1 MSYAQGKDWAL
12 IQADCLRALAVFPE
26 NRFDSCVTDPPYELG
41 FMGKKWDAS
50 GIAFSVD
57 LWRAVLRV
65 LKPGAHLLAFGGTRT
80 AHRMAC
86 AIEDAGFEIRDDLHW
101 FYGTGFPKSKTAAS
115 GMPEGQGT
123 ALKPAHEPVYL
134 ARKPLVGTL
143 EKNIAAF
150 GTGGLQIDACRI
162 WRAPDDTS
170 GWSQTGSGASENR
183 AMSGANYARA
193 PKPDAPGRWPAN
205 VLLDEQAAAE
215 LDKQSGAWDGTRTKA
230 KAGSVAF
237 SKYGG
242 ADLVEKPREGD
253 SGGASRFFYVAKP
266 GRKERDAGCD
276 HLPARSGG
284 EATDRED
291 DSAGVANPRAGAGRT
306 GGKKREQLIVE
317 VLWENEV
324 RQAVLQVDTAAS
336 PPKVIAASGALKISA
351 SEWNTILFGSKRTG
365 PSLPASTSTTAT
377 KISSTTESKIWSWFR
392 GSLTSA
398 FTEAALS
405 TPTVNGKSPVENAN
419 ESGLL
424 LTITGALTAS
434 LLGAP
439 VAASTTLLR
448 IRGSGQLVAEGIRN
462 HHCTVKPVELMR
474 YLVRLVTPVDGTVLD
489 PFCGSGTTGIAARLE
504 ARGFLGIEREADYF
518 TIAEA
523 RIRGAA

>member
-162 WRAPDDTS
+162 DTEVRVN
-170 GWSQTGSGASENR
+170 GPTGSRENSPGWGMAS
-183 AMSGANYARA
+183 AN
-193 PKPDAPGRWPAN
+193 DAKEVAGRWPAN
-205 VLLDEQAAAE
+205 VLLDEHAAAE
-215 LDKQSGAWDGTRTKA
+215 LDAQSGETKSTTGQKNA
-230 KAGSVAF
+230 KRSNSVAT
-237 SKYGG
+237 G
-242 ADLVEKPREGD
+242 KPNQDDRVVGHSD

-266 GRKERDAGCD
+266 SRKERDAGCD
-276 HLPARSGG
+276 HIPARSGG

-291 DSAGVANPRAGAGRT
+291 ESAGVQNPRAGAGRT
-306 GGKKREQLIVE
+306 GG
-317 VLWENEV
+317 
-324 RQAVLQVDTAAS
+324 A
-336 PPKVIAASGALKISA
+336 
-351 SEWNTILFGSKRTG
+351 
-365 PSLPASTSTTAT
+365 
-377 KISSTTESKIWSWFR
+377 
-392 GSLTSA
+392 
-398 FTEAALS
+398 
-405 TPTVNGKSPVENAN
+405 
-419 ESGLL
+419 
-424 LTITGALTAS
+424 
-434 LLGAP
+434 
-439 VAASTTLLR
+439 
-448 IRGSGQLVAEGIRN
+448 RN
-462 HHCTVKPVELMR
+462 FHPTVKPVELMR

>member
-162 WRAPDDTS
+162 GTDIVGGGGAFGSSWKE
-170 GWSQTGSGASENR
+170 GSGLSKGYE
-183 AMSGANYARA
+183 AR
-193 PKPDAPGRWPAN
+193 PVSGRWPAN
-205 VLLDEQAAAE
+205 VLLDEHAAAE
-215 LDKQSGAWDGTRTKA
+215 LDAQSGETKSTTGQKNA
-230 KAGSVAF
+230 KRSNSVAT
-237 SKYGG
+237 G
-242 ADLVEKPREGD
+242 KPNQDDRVVGHSD

-266 GRKERDAGCD
+266 SRKERDAGCD
-276 HLPARSGG
+276 HIPARSGG

-291 DSAGVANPRAGAGRT
+291 ESAGVQNPRAGAGRT
-306 GGKKREQLIVE
+306 GG
-317 VLWENEV
+317 
-324 RQAVLQVDTAAS
+324 A
-336 PPKVIAASGALKISA
+336 
-351 SEWNTILFGSKRTG
+351 
-365 PSLPASTSTTAT
+365 
-377 KISSTTESKIWSWFR
+377 
-392 GSLTSA
+392 
-398 FTEAALS
+398 
-405 TPTVNGKSPVENAN
+405 
-419 ESGLL
+419 
-424 LTITGALTAS
+424 
-434 LLGAP
+434 
-439 VAASTTLLR
+439 
-448 IRGSGQLVAEGIRN
+448 RN
-462 HHCTVKPVELMR
+462 FHPTVKPVELMR

-504 ARGFLGIEREADYF
+504 ARGFLGIEREPDYF